1 MAKYHVSDSGKVVV
15 CKAKKNNCP
24 KENFNNINDAE
35 IHKEKM
41 FNKGLL
47 SISKTAKTPLR
58 AAEKYYGGKFISE
71 HSIPLEKGV
80 ESVLEDLKEI
90 GNPLIVGGAVRDS
103 FVGSENKDIDIEV
116 HGTDIDSLVKT
127 LKNKNYIVDEVGK
140 QFGVLKV
147 SKKGTV
153 SDLDISV
160 PRKENRLGAGHRS
173 FNVEMDEN
181 MTVQEAAER
190 RDFTFNAVMYDHSR
204 KVIIDPSN
212 GKEDL
217 KNKVIKHVSEKFA
230 EDPLRVLRGFQ
241 FAGRF
246 GMTVDPKTAS
256 LCKNLRKE
264 YDDLSIERVQE
275 EWGKFFTKSAHPE
288 KGVQSLKD
296 MGWDDTISGLQQS
309 LNNPNTIDSLKNL
322 PNVSKENKIVF
333 GSASIAKNMDD
344 KDRKDFISST
354 VIGNKEQLKAYDL
367 SNFDNSK
374 ATTSYDRKIVAK
386 NLEKNGFTF
395 KDYQNFSQ
403 MNNDNTGM
411 RLSSSAIK
419 EGLANGSEKDL
430 VMGKD
435 VTMISDKKPGKWI
448 GELLNRTRDLQYQG
462 KFNNKNEALEFIKAE
477 IDKQNN

>member
-1 MAKYHVSDSGKVVV
+1 MTKYHISDSGKIVV
-15 CKAKKNNCP
+15 CNATKIECP
-24 KENFNNINDAE
+24 KENFDNIQEAE
-35 IHKEKM
+35 QFKEKT
-41 FNKGLL
+41 FGKGLL

-354 VIGNKEQLKAYDL
+354 VIGNKEQLRVYTL
-367 SNFDNSK
+367 STFDNDN
-374 ATTSYDRKIVAK
+374 AITSYDRKNIAK
-386 NLEKNGFTF
+386 KLEKNGFTF
-395 KDYQNFSQ
+395 KNYHNFAQ
-403 MNNDNTGM
+403 MNNDEKGV
-411 RLSSSAIK
+411 RLSEEAIK
-419 EGLANGSEKDL
+419 EGLAHGAEKDL
-430 VMGKD
+430 INGKD
-435 VTMISDKKPGKWI
+435 IAQFSNEKPGRWV
-448 GELLNRTRDLQYQG
+448 GEFLNKVRDEQYKG
-462 KFNNKNEALEFIKAE
+462 KFKNKEEALKFVK
-477 IDKQNN
+477 DKL